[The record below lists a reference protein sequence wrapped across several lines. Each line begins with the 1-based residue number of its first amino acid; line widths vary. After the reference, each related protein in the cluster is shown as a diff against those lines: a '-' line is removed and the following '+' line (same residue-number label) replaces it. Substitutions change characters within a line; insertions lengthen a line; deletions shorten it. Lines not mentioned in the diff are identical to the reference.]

1 MGDILAVPET
11 YGLGPMTV
19 EAITGESVELSAPLT
34 GSGYSISGCSGGG
47 GTSSHGGGGVRLKCD
62 RGTVATIN
70 KAMTLEVLK
79 TKATAAVLRIAPS
92 G

>member
-1 MGDILAVPET
+1 MGDVLAVPDT

-19 EAITGESVELSAPLT
+19 KAITGESVELTAPLT

-47 GTSSHGGGGVRLKCD
+47 GTSSHGGGGVSLKCD

-70 KAMTLEVLK
+70 KVMSLEVLK
-79 TKATAAVLRIAPS
+79 TGATVAVLRIAP
-92 G
+92 GG